1 MLLVPTQI
9 AFGGATFNSL
19 FAVGYALAV
28 LSALCNGS
36 FVAFAKIDSVARV
49 HLHPI
54 LL

>member
-1 MLLVPTQI
+1 MAVL
-9 AFGGATFNSL
+9 
-19 FAVGYALAV
+19 AVGYALAV

-36 FVAFAKIDSVARV
+36 FVAFAKIDSEARV